1 MQPATRPEKS
11 SNTNPVVRWLLWA
24 TNLQANEV
32 RAALAS
38 FLFVFTLMVAYYLLR
53 PIRDAMASDWSD
65 AEVSMLWTI
74 NFFISTALVA
84 LYGWVVSKLEF
95 RRVVPSV
102 YGFFAAS
109 FGLFYLLT
117 NGASSD
123 LINKSFYLWVS
134 VFALFHVSVFWS
146 CMADTYNQDQA
157 KRVFSVI
164 ATGASVGAICGPLLA
179 KVLISTIGIDA
190 MILVSAGLL
199 LIPIFLLP
207 SLNRLKTTELGNQQ
221 LEISV
226 QQARIG
232 GNPLQGFKEFFTNPY
247 LLGIGVFIILYTGIG
262 SFIYLQLK
270 NLLAD
275 FSLEQRA
282 SIYSYRDAI
291 TNTITFVMA
300 LFLTGRIVPK
310 LGMPVALTMVPV
322 ILILGMLVLAM
333 SPVLIVALGLWITRS
348 AGNYGLARPAREMLF
363 TKVSRE
369 SRFKTKPVV
378 DIVAYRGGD
387 VIMAWFFTGLTQGL
401 GLGLAAVALVGAG
414 IAALWAAVGWY
425 LGKVFERNANS
436 KAGRP

>member
-1 MQPATRPEKS
+1 MSTEQKVT
-11 SNTNPVVRWLLWA
+11 SNPLLNRLLWA
-24 TNLQANEV
+24 TNLKPNEV
-32 RAALAS
+32 SAALTS

-53 PIRDAMASDWSD
+53 PIRDALASDWSD
-65 AEVSMLWTI
+65 AEVSILWTI
-74 NFFISTALVA
+74 NFFVSTILVA
-84 LYGWVVSKLEF
+84 VYGWVISKVKFQSL
-95 RRVVPSV
+95 VPSV

-109 FGLFYLLT
+109 FALFYILT
-117 NGASSD
+117 NGNEST
-123 LINKSFYLWVS
+123 LIDKSFYLWVS

-146 CMADTYNQDQA
+146 CMADTFNQEQST
-157 KRVFSVI
+157 RVFSVI
-164 ATGASVGAICGPLLA
+164 ATGASVGAIGGPLLA
-179 KVLISTIGIDA
+179 KLLIDTIGIDA

-199 LIPIFLLP
+199 LLPILLLP
-207 SLNRLKTTELGNQQ
+207 KLRHLKQTELQNAE
-221 LEISV
+221 LEVEIND
-226 QQARIG
+226 AKIG
-232 GNPLQGFKEFFTNPY
+232 GNPFHGFKDFFTNPY
-247 LLGIGVFIILYTGIG
+247 LIGIGVFIILYTGIG

-310 LGMPVALTMVPV
+310 LGMPVALSIVPV
-322 ILILGMLVLAM
+322 ILIFGMLVLAM
-333 SPVLIVALGLWITRS
+333 SPFLLVALGLWITRS

-401 GLGLAAVALVGAG
+401 GLGMAAVALVGAG
-414 IAALWAAVGWY
+414 IATLWAGMGWY
-425 LGKVFERNANS
+425 LGKIFDRKEDH
-436 KAGRP
+436 KPPEP